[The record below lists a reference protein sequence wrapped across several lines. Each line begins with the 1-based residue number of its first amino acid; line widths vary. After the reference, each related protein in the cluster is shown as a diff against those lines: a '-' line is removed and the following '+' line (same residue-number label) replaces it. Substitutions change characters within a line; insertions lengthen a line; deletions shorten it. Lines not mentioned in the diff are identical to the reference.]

1 MNSTLRF
8 ARWVGGA
15 VGRSVASG
23 VGPGSTVGA
32 GSEGPGEAGE
42 GVGPGAEGSGNT
54 PEAAGSLVGPALV
67 GLVPGVAEVPGVPVV
82 AGATE
87 LVLVPLEAVG
97 GAGVCCAAAQDVTM
111 RATAASRLKARTR
124 NDTVKWVLQE
134 GPAGPRRTD
143 LARTMT
149 VGRGGA
155 GQAR

>member
-1 MNSTLRF
+1 
-8 ARWVGGA
+8 
-15 VGRSVASG
+15 
-23 VGPGSTVGA
+23 
-32 GSEGPGEAGE
+32 
-42 GVGPGAEGSGNT
+42 
-54 PEAAGSLVGPALV
+54 
-67 GLVPGVAEVPGVPVV
+67 VAEVPGLPVV

-149 VGRGGA
+149 WAEAAPVRLDDRARCGA
-155 GQAR
+155 KYAAPRAEHPRSTKQARPASVSG